1 MSVETGVILL
11 KIIFFIAGAVS
22 IAASVMNW
30 DGFFNMNQVKA
41 LIPGKHPSDLRIFRS
56 SVYSSFLLL
65 TFIRKK

>member
-41 LIPGKHPSDLRIFRS
+41 LIPGKHRTAARLIYGFLGAAFIA
-56 SVYSSFLLL
+56 VSFY
-65 TFIRKK
+65 

>member
-30 DGFFNMNQVKA
+30 DGFFNMMRLKG
-41 LIPGKHPSDLRIFRS
+41 ICE
-56 SVYSSFLLL
+56 
-65 TFIRKK
+65 